1 MTVEKPIA
9 KTSDP
14 SPVETFTFAGSRMR
28 VIDLS
33 QRLSASTSA
42 LETMPHQIEYITHE
56 ESARQVS
63 PGLGLNPHDWKD
75 GCAWAYERVT
85 LTTHSGTHLDAPYH
99 YAPTGKDGRRPSTI
113 DEVPFQWVMGEGVV
127 LHLMHCTKERGIGKD
142 DIVAEL
148 DRIGYSLKPFD
159 IVLIRTDTSRHF
171 DEPGYDLLHPG
182 LRRDATAYLVE
193 HGVKL
198 IGIDAWGLD
207 RPMDVMAAEAAAGD
221 REQLWESHKYGA
233 ENEYCQ
239 IEKLCNLD
247 ALPARQYGFHVLAL
261 PVRIEA
267 ASGAWAR
274 VVALVPED
282 GAGV

>member
-1 MTVEKPIA
+1 MTSTTDQSPI
-9 KTSDP
+9 
-14 SPVETFTFAGSRMR
+14 ETFTFAGSRMR

-33 QRLSASTSA
+33 QRLSPATSDI
-42 LETMPHQIEYITHE
+42 EVMPHRIEYFTHE
-56 ESARQVS
+56 ESAKQVS
-63 PGLGLNPHDWKD
+63 PGLGLTTDHWLD
-75 GCAWAYERVT
+75 GCAWAYERIT

-99 YAPTGKDGRRPSTI
+99 YGPAGRGGSRPRTI
-113 DEVPFQWVMGEGVV
+113 DEVPFRWVMGDGVV
-127 LHLMHCTKERGIGKD
+127 LHLMHCTKERGIRED

-148 DRIGYSLKPFD
+148 DRIGYMLKPYD
-159 IVLIRTDTSRHF
+159 IVLIRTDVSRHY

-193 HGVKL
+193 RGVKL

-207 RPMDVMAAEAAAGD
+207 RPMDVMAAEARAGD

-233 ENEYCQ
+233 ANEYCQ

-247 ALPARQYGFHVLAL
+247 TLPAKQYGFQVLAL

-274 VVALVPED
+274 VVALVPE
-282 GAGV
+282 A